1 MDQVKRILLLAPH
14 DDDITIS
21 FGGLIY
27 DSIKK
32 GYQVSAVIFACGGPC
47 SNVPVEIREKEFK
60 NVMKF
65 YGVEDYDI
73 YTGLDGKLD
82 TVPNCSLTGQIDK
95 LVEDY
100 KPTDLYC
107 TADSAHADHHA
118 LYKAFMASNRLRV
131 GWMPAN
137 IYLGEYQFLPA
148 TYVQNVGG
156 KEYLPLTEDNFNK
169 KIEAFKMHVSQLKP
183 SPSPLGVEGLTTLAK
198 MRGMEIGENYA
209 EMYYQIRRIR
219 YDYKKD

>member
-1 MDQVKRILLLAPH
+1 MKRKILLLAPH

-27 DSIKK
+27 DAIKK
-32 GYQVSAVIFACGGPC
+32 GDDIAVVIFACGGPC
-47 SNVPVEIREKEFK
+47 SNVPTEVRREEFDK
-60 NVMKF
+60 VMEF
-65 YGVEDYDI
+65 YGINDYDV
-73 YTGLDGKLD
+73 YEGFDGKLD
-82 TVPNCSLTGQIDK
+82 TIPNCKLTGQIDA

-137 IYLGEYQFLPA
+137 VYLGEYQFLPA

-156 KEYLPLTEDNFNK
+156 KEYLPLTTENFIK
-169 KIEAFKMHVSQLKP
+169 KLEAFKLHASQLKP
-183 SPSPLGVEGLTTLAK
+183 SPSPLGVDGITTLAK
-198 MRGMEIGENYA
+198 MRGMEIGETYA
-209 EMYYQIRRIR
+209 EMYYQIRKIR
-219 YDYKKD
+219 YDYIKD